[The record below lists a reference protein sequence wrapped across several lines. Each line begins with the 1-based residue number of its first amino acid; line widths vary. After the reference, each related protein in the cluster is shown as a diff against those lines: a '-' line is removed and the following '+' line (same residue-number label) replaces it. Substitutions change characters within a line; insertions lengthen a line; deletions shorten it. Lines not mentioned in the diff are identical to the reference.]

1 MEVIF
6 KTGRPKRPLAIFCAG
21 AELYWEVNGVA
32 MPPSSIQ
39 FANSVLKRVGIVKN
53 ELLAFCVI
61 SCLILN
67 VFAIPLDALHS
78 DRQNFAGLMMH
89 LSTIPILL
97 IFGAVYSYALFF
109 LPSSQ
114 QELIFTEEAKR
125 MVAQHKRKSKILC
138 AEEEP

>member
-1 MEVIF
+1 
-6 KTGRPKRPLAIFCAG
+6 
-21 AELYWEVNGVA
+21 

-125 MVAQHKRKSKILC
+125 MVTQHKRKTKISC